1 MNIVVLYLR
10 LNTKKSM
17 AKALKYWLLNKMPQR
32 LPIALGEVKA
42 GNTLENL
49 LTEIR
54 QNIYSLYRETDV
66 TKKVYSNIMNS
77 IKV

>member
-1 MNIVVLYLR
+1 MNIIVLYLR

-17 AKALKYWLLNKMPQR
+17 AKALKYQLLNKMPQR

-54 QNIYSLYRETDV
+54 QNI
-66 TKKVYSNIMNS
+66 
-77 IKV
+77 